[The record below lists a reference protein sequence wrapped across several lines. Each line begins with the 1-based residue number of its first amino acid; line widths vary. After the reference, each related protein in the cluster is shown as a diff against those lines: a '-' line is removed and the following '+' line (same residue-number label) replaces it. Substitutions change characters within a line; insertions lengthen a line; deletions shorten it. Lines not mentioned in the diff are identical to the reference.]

1 MSAVFWAIFPVF
13 SLIVPV
19 MLLILSELSL
29 ILPALALILPALSLI
44 FAVLPEMD
52 KMSITF
58 SDFGGSPRNLFNF
71 LINPGIFFPSTFVA
85 KEKTSSE
92 TAK

>member
-1 MSAVFWAIFPVF
+1 MSAVFLAIFPVF
-13 SLIVPV
+13 LLIVPV

-29 ILPALALILPALSLI
+29 ILPAFSLI

-58 SDFGGSPRNLFNF
+58 SDLGGSPRNLFNF